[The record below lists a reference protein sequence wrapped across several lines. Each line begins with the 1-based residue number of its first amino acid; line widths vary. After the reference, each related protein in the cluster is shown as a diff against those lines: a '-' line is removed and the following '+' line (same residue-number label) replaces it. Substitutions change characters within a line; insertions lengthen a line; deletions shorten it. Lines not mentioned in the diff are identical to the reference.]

1 MKTAEVIENW
11 VSSGSRILD
20 LGCGDGSILE
30 ALKLNKSVDGYG
42 IEIDKENKNIF
53 LRIPDGCLEKGL
65 EVIEQNI
72 DEGLTNFQDKS
83 FDTVLVSQTIQVLK
97 NPKQAL
103 EEITRIGHQSIIVI
117 PNFGHWRS
125 RLTVFLGGKMPVTE
139 TLPDKWYETQNI
151 HLCTVADFENLCTE
165 LDITVEEKK
174 ILNAEGKVS
183 SISSGWSNLL
193 SSAVIYRLSR

>member
-1 MKTAEVIENW
+1 MKPADVIENW

-30 ALKLNKSVDGYG
+30 ALKLNKSIDGYG
-42 IEIDKENKNIF
+42 VEIDKENI
-53 LRIPDGCLEKGL
+53 LACIEKGID
-65 EVIEQNI
+65 VIEQNI
-72 DEGLTNFQDKS
+72 DEGLSNFQDKS

-97 NPKQAL
+97 NPKLAL
-103 EEITRIGHQSIIVI
+103 EEITRIGHQSLIVI

-151 HLCTVADFENLCTE
+151 HLCTVADFENLCLE
-165 LDITVEEKK
+165 LDIVIEEKK
-174 ILNAEGKVS
+174 ILNAKGEVS
-183 SISSGWSNLL
+183 SISSSWSNLL

>member
-11 VSSGSRILD
+11 VNSGSRMLD
-20 LGCGDGSILE
+20 LGCGDGTILE
-30 ALKLNKSVDGYG
+30 ALKLNKSIEGYG
-42 IEIDKENKNIF
+42 VEIDKENI
-53 LRIPDGCLEKGL
+53 LACIEKGL
-65 EVIEQNI
+65 DVIEQNI
-72 DEGLTNFQDKS
+72 DEGLSNFQDKS

-97 NPKQAL
+97 NPKLAL

-125 RLTVFLGGKMPVTE
+125 RLTVFLEGKMPVTE

-151 HLCTVADFENLCTE
+151 HLCTVADFENLCSE
-165 LDITVEEKK
+165 LNIVIEEKK
-174 ILNAEGKVS
+174 ILNAKGE
-183 SISSGWSNLL
+183 ISSLSSSWSNLL

>member
-11 VSSGSRILD
+11 VNSGSRILD
-20 LGCGDGSILE
+20 LGCGDGTILE
-30 ALKLNKSVDGYG
+30 ALKLNKSIEGYG
-42 IEIDKENKNIF
+42 VEIDKENI
-53 LRIPDGCLEKGL
+53 LACIEKGID
-65 EVIEQNI
+65 VIEQNI
-72 DEGLTNFQDKS
+72 DEGLSNFQDKS

-97 NPKQAL
+97 NPKLAL
-103 EEITRIGHQSIIVI
+103 EEITRIGHQSLIVI

-151 HLCTVADFENLCTE
+151 HLCTVADFENLCSE
-165 LDITVEEKK
+165 LDIIVEEKK
-174 ILNAEGKVS
+174 ILNAKGEISILS
-183 SISSGWSNLL
+183 SSWSNLL

>member
-1 MKTAEVIENW
+1 MKPADVIENW

-30 ALKLNKSVDGYG
+30 ALKLNKSIDGYG
-42 IEIDKENKNIF
+42 VEIDKENI
-53 LRIPDGCLEKGL
+53 LACIEKGID
-65 EVIEQNI
+65 VIEQNI
-72 DEGLTNFQDKS
+72 DEGLSNFQDKS

-97 NPKQAL
+97 NPKLAL
-103 EEITRIGHQSIIVI
+103 EEITRIGHQSLIVI

-151 HLCTVADFENLCTE
+151 HLCTVADFENLCSE
-165 LDITVEEKK
+165 LDIVVEEKK
-174 ILNAEGKVS
+174 ILNAEGRVS
-183 SISSGWSNLL
+183 TISSGWSNLL

>member
-30 ALKLNKSVDGYG
+30 ALKLNKSVGGYG
-42 IEIDKENKNIF
+42 IEIDKENIQA
-53 LRIPDGCLEKGL
+53 CLEKGL

-72 DEGLTNFQDKS
+72 DEGLSNFQDKS

-103 EEITRIGHQSIIVI
+103 DEITRIGNQSIIVI
-117 PNFGHWRS
+117 PNFGHWKS

-139 TLPDKWYETQNI
+139 TLPEKWYETPNI
-151 HLCTVADFENLCTE
+151 HLCTVADFENLCSE
-165 LDITVEEKK
+165 LGIVIEEKK
-174 ILNAEGKVS
+174 ILNSEGKVS
-183 SISSGWSNLL
+183 TISSGWSNLL

>member
-30 ALKLNKSVDGYG
+30 TLKLNKSVGGYG
-42 IEIDKENKNIF
+42 IEIDKENIQA
-53 LRIPDGCLEKGL
+53 CLEKGL

-72 DEGLTNFQDKS
+72 DGGLSNFQDKS

-103 EEITRIGHQSIIVI
+103 DEITRIGHQSIIAI
-117 PNFGHWRS
+117 PNFGHWKS
-125 RLTVFLGGKMPVTE
+125 RLTVFFPSRCISNGIIPPSLQAIIKSLFKIVE
-139 TLPDKWYETQNI
+139 LSPDSLI
-151 HLCTVADFENLCTE
+151 FFAF
-165 LDITVEEKK
+165 IIF
-174 ILNAEGKVS
+174 ILS
-183 SISSGWSNLL
+183 PL
-193 SSAVIYRLSR
+193 

>member
-11 VSSGSRILD
+11 VNSGSRILD
-20 LGCGDGSILE
+20 LGCGDGTILE
-30 ALKLNKSVDGYG
+30 ALKLNKSIEGYG
-42 IEIDKENKNIF
+42 VEIDKENI
-53 LRIPDGCLEKGL
+53 LACIEKGID
-65 EVIEQNI
+65 VIEQNI
-72 DEGLTNFQDKS
+72 DEGLSNFQDKS

-97 NPKQAL
+97 NPKLAL
-103 EEITRIGHQSIIVI
+103 EEITRIGHQSLIVI

-151 HLCTVADFENLCTE
+151 HLCTVADFENLCSE
-165 LDITVEEKK
+165 LDIVIEEKK
-174 ILNAEGKVS
+174 ILNAKGEVS
-183 SISSGWSNLL
+183 SISSSWSNLL

>member
-1 MKTAEVIENW
+1 MKTSEVIENW

-30 ALKLNKSVDGYG
+30 GLKLSKSVDGYG
-42 IEIDKENKNIF
+42 VEIDKDNIQA
-53 LRIPDGCLEKGL
+53 CLEKGL

-72 DEGLTNFQDKS
+72 DEGLANFQDKS

-97 NPKQAL
+97 NPKEAL
-103 EEITRIGHQSIIVI
+103 DEITRIGRQSIIVI
-117 PNFGHWRS
+117 PNFGHWKS
-125 RLTVFLGGKMPVTE
+125 RLTVFLGGRMPVTE
-139 TLPDKWYETQNI
+139 ALPEKWYETDNI
-151 HLCTVADFENLCTE
+151 HLCTVADFENLCSE
-165 LDITVEEKK
+165 LDIIVEEKK

>member
-11 VSSGSRILD
+11 VNSGSRILD
-20 LGCGDGSILE
+20 LGCGDGTILE
-30 ALKLNKSVDGYG
+30 ALKLNKSIEGYG
-42 IEIDKENKNIF
+42 VEIDKENI
-53 LRIPDGCLEKGL
+53 LACIEKGL
-65 EVIEQNI
+65 DVIEQNI
-72 DEGLTNFQDKS
+72 DEGLSNFQDKS

-97 NPKQAL
+97 NPKLAL

-125 RLTVFLGGKMPVTE
+125 RLTVFLEGKMPVTE

-151 HLCTVADFENLCTE
+151 HLCTVADFENLCSE
-165 LDITVEEKK
+165 LDIVIEEKK
-174 ILNAEGKVS
+174 ILNAKGE
-183 SISSGWSNLL
+183 ISSLSSSWSNLL

>member
-30 ALKLNKSVDGYG
+30 ALKLNKSVGGYG
-42 IEIDKENKNIF
+42 IEIDKENIQA
-53 LRIPDGCLEKGL
+53 CLEKGL

-72 DEGLTNFQDKS
+72 DEGLSNFQDKS

-97 NPKQAL
+97 NPKEAL
-103 EEITRIGHQSIIVI
+103 DEITRIGRQSIIVI
-117 PNFGHWRS
+117 PNFGHWKS
-125 RLTVFLGGKMPVTE
+125 RLTVFLGGRMPVTE
-139 TLPDKWYETQNI
+139 ALPEKWYETDNI
-151 HLCTVADFENLCTE
+151 HLCTVADFENLCSE
-165 LDITVEEKK
+165 LDIIVEEKK

>member
-1 MKTAEVIENW
+1 MKTSEVIENW

-30 ALKLNKSVDGYG
+30 DLKLSKSVEGYG
-42 IEIDKENKNIF
+42 VEIDKDNIQA
-53 LRIPDGCLEKGL
+53 CLEKGL

-97 NPKQAL
+97 NPKEAL
-103 EEITRIGHQSIIVI
+103 DEITRIGRQSIIVI
-117 PNFGHWRS
+117 PNFGHWKS

-139 TLPDKWYETQNI
+139 ALPEKWYETDNI
-151 HLCTVADFENLCTE
+151 HLCTVADFENLCSE
-165 LDITVEEKK
+165 LDIIVEEKK

>member
-1 MKTAEVIENW
+1 MKTSEVIENW

-30 ALKLNKSVDGYG
+30 GLKLNKSVDGYG
-42 IEIDKENKNIF
+42 VEIDKDNIQA
-53 LRIPDGCLEKGL
+53 CLEKGL

-72 DEGLTNFQDKS
+72 DEGLTNFRDKS

-97 NPKQAL
+97 NPKEAL
-103 EEITRIGHQSIIVI
+103 DEITRIGRQSIIVI
-117 PNFGHWRS
+117 PNFGHWKS

-139 TLPDKWYETQNI
+139 ALPEKWYETDNI
-151 HLCTVADFENLCTE
+151 HLCTVADFENLCSE
-165 LDITVEEKK
+165 LGIVVEEKK

>member
-30 ALKLNKSVDGYG
+30 ALKLNKSVGGYG
-42 IEIDKENKNIF
+42 IEIDKENIQA
-53 LRIPDGCLEKGL
+53 CLEKGL

-72 DEGLTNFQDKS
+72 DEGLSNFQDKS

-97 NPKQAL
+97 NPKEAL
-103 EEITRIGHQSIIVI
+103 DEITRIGRQSIIVI
-117 PNFGHWRS
+117 PNFGHWKS

-139 TLPDKWYETQNI
+139 ALP
-151 HLCTVADFENLCTE
+151 ENAYNE
-165 LDITVEEKK
+165 
-174 ILNAEGKVS
+174 
-183 SISSGWSNLL
+183 
-193 SSAVIYRLSR
+193 

>member
-1 MKTAEVIENW
+1 MKPAEVIENW

-30 ALKLNKSVDGYG
+30 ALKLNKSVGGYG
-42 IEIDKENKNIF
+42 IEIDKENIQA
-53 LRIPDGCLEKGL
+53 CLKKGL

-72 DEGLTNFQDKS
+72 DEGLSNFQDKS

-103 EEITRIGHQSIIVI
+103 DEITRIGHQSIIVI
-117 PNFGHWRS
+117 PNFGHWKS

-139 TLPDKWYETQNI
+139 TLPEMWYETPNI
-151 HLCTVADFENLCTE
+151 HLYAVADFENLCSE
-165 LDITVEEKK
+165 LDIVIEEKRT
-174 ILNAEGKVS
+174 LNSEGKVS
-183 SISSGWSNLL
+183 AISSGWSNLL
-193 SSAVIYRLSR
+193 SSAVIYRLYR